1 MVGLIGISHQ
11 TALLEIREQ
20 LVITKEEITG
30 LYEYLNQKCDVEG
43 IMALSTCNRTELYF
57 EVNSAQVNNPEAFIV
72 AVTDAYVAYFK
83 KDESV
88 KQYLYSHQGLDCA
101 RHLFRVATGLDSLI
115 LGEYQ
120 IVSQLKEAFSWV
132 DNTAMVGPELTRM
145 VHKAFEAGK
154 QVRTQTA
161 LNKGAV
167 SVSSAAVE
175 LVSHKLSAF
184 PNVRALT
191 VGAGETGTIVAL
203 NLSKKGCVNN
213 WITNRT
219 LGKAEQLAD
228 RVHGVAFPFDSYTDK
243 LSSVDVV
250 TYTTGSSRV
259 LLTKDMMVDIMKE
272 RNGKPLMILDL
283 CSPRNVEPEVGEL
296 EGVSIFD
303 LDHLEDVV
311 KANFEKRKGKL
322 EAAEAIIEE
331 VLADFDDWLNVRRM
345 SAAISTIA
353 STFKSVNSNEAQNY
367 KKVKDDVDASQKITE
382 YGEHLSAKFSR
393 MIIKQMKTVTNEGR
407 DAEKV
412 KLLEEFFNFSS

>member
-20 LVITKEEITG
+20 LVIAKEEITG
-30 LYEYLNQKCDVEG
+30 LYEYLNLQCDVEG

-57 EVNSAQVNNPEAFIV
+57 EANSSNVKDPNQFVQQVTEAYI
-72 AVTDAYVAYFK
+72 AYFK
-83 KDESV
+83 KDNSV
-88 KQYLYSHQGLDCA
+88 KKYLYSHVGLDCA

-132 DNTAMVGPELTRM
+132 DNTAIVGPELTRM

-154 QVRTQTA
+154 QVRTKTA

-175 LVSHKLSAF
+175 LAANKLKGF
-184 PNVRALT
+184 PNVKTLT

-203 NLSKKGCVNN
+203 NFSKKGCVHNGV
-213 WITNRT
+213 TNRT
-219 LGKAEQLAD
+219 MGKAEQLAD
-228 RVHGVAFPFDSYTDK
+228 RVQGEVIPFESHIKQLTD
-243 LSSVDVV
+243 VDVV
-250 TYTTGSSRV
+250 TYATGSSRV
-259 LLTKDMMVDIMKE
+259 LLTKEKVEEVMSK
-272 RNGKPLMILDL
+272 RQFKPLMVLDL
-283 CSPRNVEPEVGEL
+283 CNPRNVDPEVVNV
-296 EGVSIFD
+296 EGVSLFD
-303 LDHLEDVV
+303 LDHLEEVV

-322 EAAEAIIEE
+322 SEAEAIIEE
-331 VLADFDDWLNVRRM
+331 VVAEFDDWLNVRRM
-345 SAAISTIA
+345 SSAITTIA
-353 STFKSVNSNEAQNY
+353 SVFKDVNSSEAQNY
-367 KKVKDDVDASQKITE
+367 KKVKDDIEASQKITE

-407 DAEKV
+407 DTEKV
-412 KLLEEFFNFSS
+412 KMLEEFFNFSS

>member
-20 LVITKEEITG
+20 LVITREEITG
-30 LYEYLNQKCDVEG
+30 LYEYLNQKCDVDG

-57 EVNSAQVNNPEAFIV
+57 EANPSAVSDVKDFVNQVTN
-72 AVTDAYVAYFK
+72 AYIAYFK
-83 KDESV
+83 KDDSV
-88 KQYLYSHQGLDCA
+88 KKYLYSHTGIDCA

-154 QVRTQTA
+154 LVRTKTA

-175 LVSHKLSAF
+175 LASNKLNGF
-184 PNVRALT
+184 PDVKVLT

-228 RVHGVAFPFDSYTDK
+228 RVHGVAFPFESYTEQ
-243 LSSVDVV
+243 LTTVDMVA
-250 TYTTGSSRV
+250 YTTGSSRA
-259 LLTKDMMVDIMKE
+259 LLTKEMLVDIMQK
-272 RNGKPLMILDL
+272 RNNKPLMILDL
-283 CSPRNVEPEVGEL
+283 CSPRNVEPEAADL
-296 EGVSIFD
+296 EGVCIYD
-303 LDHLEDVV
+303 LDHLEEVV

-322 EAAEAIIEE
+322 DEAENIIEE
-331 VLADFDDWLNVRRM
+331 VLAEFDDWLNVRRM
-345 SAAISTIA
+345 GSAINAITSTL
-353 STFKSVNSNEAQNY
+353 KDVNSLEAKNY
-367 KKVKDDVDASQKITE
+367 KKVKDDSEASKKINE
-382 YGEHLSAKFSR
+382 YGEHLSAKFTR
-393 MIIKQMKTVTNEGR
+393 MLIKQMKNVTNEGR
-407 DAEKV
+407 DTEKV
-412 KLLEEFFNFSS
+412 KLLEEFFNFNS

>member
-20 LVITKEEITG
+20 LVITKEEING

-57 EVNSAQVNNPEAFIV
+57 EANSALIADSNQYIEN
-72 AVTDAYVAYFK
+72 VTDAYISYFK
-83 KDESV
+83 KDDSV
-88 KQYLYSHQGLDCA
+88 KQYLYTHKGLECA

-132 DNTAMVGPELTRM
+132 DNTALVGPELTRM

-154 QVRTQTA
+154 LVRTKTA

-175 LVSHKLSAF
+175 LASKKLGEF
-184 PNVRALT
+184 PNIKALT

-203 NLSKKGCVNN
+203 NISKKGCINN

-228 RVHGVAFPFDSYTDK
+228 RVHGVAFPFESYIEQ
-243 LSSVDVV
+243 LVSVDMV

-259 LLTKDMMVDIMKE
+259 LLTKEMLEDVMQK
-272 RNGKPLMILDL
+272 RNYKPLMILDL
-283 CSPRNVEPEVGEL
+283 CSPRNVESDAANV
-296 EGVSIFD
+296 EGVCIYD
-303 LDHLEDVV
+303 LDHLEEVV

-322 EAAEAIIEE
+322 EEAEAIIED
-331 VLADFDDWLNVRRM
+331 VLNEFDDWLSVRRM
-345 SAAISTIA
+345 SSAIGSIT
-353 STFKSVNSNEAQNY
+353 STFKGVHALEAKNY
-367 KKVKDDVDASQKITE
+367 KKVKDDAEASKKIND
-382 YGEHLSAKFSR
+382 YGDHLSAKLTR
-393 MIIKQMKTVTNEGR
+393 MLIKQMKNVTNDGR
-407 DAEKV
+407 DSEKV
-412 KLLEEFFNFSS
+412 KILEEFFNFNS

>member
-11 TALLEIREQ
+11 TALLQIREQ

-30 LYEYLNQKCDVEG
+30 LYEYLNQQCEVEG

-57 EVNSAQVNNPEAFIV
+57 EANSANIKNPNLFVEN
-72 AVTDAYVAYFK
+72 VTKAYIAYFK
-83 KDESV
+83 KTDEV
-88 KQYLYSHQGLDCA
+88 RKFLYTRVGLNCA

-145 VHKAFEAGK
+145 IHKAFEAGK
-154 QVRTQTA
+154 QVRTKTS

-175 LVSHKLSAF
+175 LASKKLGCL
-184 PNVRALT
+184 PHVKALT

-203 NLSKKGCVNN
+203 NFSKKGCIHN

-219 LGKAEQLAD
+219 AGKAEQLAD
-228 RVHGVAFPFDSYTDK
+228 RVHGVVFPFDSYTDR
-243 LSSVDVV
+243 LALVDVV
-250 TYTTGSSRV
+250 TYTTGSARI
-259 LLTKDMMVDIMKE
+259 LLTKEMAEDAMRK
-272 RNGKPLMILDL
+272 RQNKPLMVLDL
-283 CSPRNVEPEVGEL
+283 CNPRNVAPEVADI
-296 EGVSIFD
+296 EGISLYD
-303 LDHLEDVV
+303 LDHLEEVV
-311 KANFEKRKGKL
+311 KSNFEKRKGKL
-322 EAAEAIIEE
+322 SEAEKIIEE
-331 VLADFDDWLNVRRM
+331 VLIEFDDWLSVRRM
-345 SAAISTIA
+345 SSAISSIA
-353 STFKSVNSNEAQNY
+353 STFKDVNSSAARNY
-367 KKVKDDVDASQKITE
+367 KKVKDDIDASQKITE
-382 YGEHLSAKFSR
+382 YGEHLSAKFTR

-407 DAEKV
+407 DVEKV

>member
-20 LVITKEEITG
+20 LVITKEEVTG
-30 LYEYLNQKCDVEG
+30 LYEYLNQKCDVDG
-43 IMALSTCNRTELYF
+43 IMALSTCNRTELYY
-57 EVNSAQVNNPEAFIV
+57 ETDCSKVEDMDEYVKS
-72 AVTDAYVAYFK
+72 VTDAYIAYFK
-83 KDESV
+83 KNETI
-88 KQYLYSHQGLDCA
+88 KKYLYSHVGLNCA

-154 QVRTQTA
+154 LVRTKTA

-175 LVSHKLSAF
+175 LASNKLNGF
-184 PNVRALT
+184 PNVKALT

-228 RVHGVAFPFDSYTDK
+228 RVQGVAFPFESHIEQ
-243 LSSVDVV
+243 LLAVDVV
-250 TYTTGSSRV
+250 TYATGSSRT
-259 LLTKDMMVDIMKE
+259 LLTKEVLADVMQKRD
-272 RNGKPLMILDL
+272 NKPLLVLDL
-283 CSPRNVEPEVGEL
+283 CSPRNVDADAGKL
-296 EGVSIFD
+296 EGVTVYD
-303 LDHLEDVV
+303 LDHMEEVV

-322 EAAEAIIEE
+322 QEAEEIIEE
-331 VLADFDDWLNVRRM
+331 VLAEFDDWLNVRRM
-345 SAAISTIA
+345 SSAISAIT
-353 STFKSVNSNEAQNY
+353 STFKDVNSLEARNY
-367 KKVKDDVDASQKITE
+367 KKVKDDVEASQKINE
-382 YGEHLSAKFSR
+382 YGEHLSAKLTR
-393 MIIKQMKTVTNEGR
+393 MLIKQMKMVTNEGR
-407 DAEKV
+407 DSEKV
-412 KLLEEFFNFSS
+412 KILEEFFNFNS

>member
-11 TALLEIREQ
+11 TALLQIREQ

-30 LYEYLNQKCDVEG
+30 LYEYLNQQCDVEG

-57 EVNSAQVNNPEAFIV
+57 EASSVNVKDTDLYVEQVTN
-72 AVTDAYVAYFK
+72 AYIAYFK
-83 KDESV
+83 KTDSV
-88 KQYLYSHQGLDCA
+88 KEYLYTHVGLECA

-132 DNTAMVGPELTRM
+132 DNTALVGPELTRM

-154 QVRTQTA
+154 QVRTKTS

-175 LVSHKLSAF
+175 LASKKLSGF
-184 PNVRALT
+184 PNVKTLT

-203 NLSKKGCVNN
+203 NFSKKGCVDN
-213 WITNRT
+213 WVSNRT
-219 LGKAEQLAD
+219 AGKAEQLAD
-228 RVHGVAFPFDSYTDK
+228 RIQGLVSPFETYTEQLAK
-243 LSSVDVV
+243 VDVV
-250 TYTTGSSRV
+250 TYTTGSSRI
-259 LLTKDMMVDIMKE
+259 LLTKDMVEEAMSK
-272 RNGKPLMILDL
+272 RQNKPLMVLDL
-283 CSPRNVEPEVGEL
+283 CSPRNVSPEVANIK
-296 EGVSIFD
+296 GVSLYD
-303 LDHLEDVV
+303 LDQLEEVV
-311 KANFEKRKGKL
+311 KSNFEKRKGKL
-322 EAAEAIIEE
+322 EEAEGIITE
-331 VLADFDDWLNVRRM
+331 VLAEFDDWLNVRRM
-345 SAAISTIA
+345 SSAITAIT
-353 STFKSVNSNEAQNY
+353 STFKDVNSNEAQNY

-382 YGEHLSAKFSR
+382 YGEHLSSKFTR